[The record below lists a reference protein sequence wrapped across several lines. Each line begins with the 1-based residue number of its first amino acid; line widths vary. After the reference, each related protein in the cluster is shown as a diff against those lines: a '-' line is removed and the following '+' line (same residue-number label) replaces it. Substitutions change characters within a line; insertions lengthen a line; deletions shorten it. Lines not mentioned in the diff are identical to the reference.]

1 MKQKDIALIAVVAIV
16 SAVLSIFISNALF
29 GGPKNRQEKVEI
41 VDAITT
47 DFQKPDNK
55 YFNGNS
61 INPTQLIRIG
71 EDPNPQPFNT
81 QP

>member
-41 VDAITT
+41 VDAIST
-47 DFQKPDNK
+47 DFQKPSNK
-55 YFNGNS
+55 YFNSNA
-61 INPTQLIRIG
+61 INPTRLIKIG
-71 EDPNPQPFNT
+71 DDPNPKPFND
-81 QP
+81 